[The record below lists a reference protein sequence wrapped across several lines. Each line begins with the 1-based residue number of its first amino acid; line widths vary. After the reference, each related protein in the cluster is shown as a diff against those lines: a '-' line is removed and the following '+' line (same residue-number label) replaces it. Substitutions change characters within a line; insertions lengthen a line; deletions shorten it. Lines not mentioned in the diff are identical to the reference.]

1 MTTRDNENA
10 PAEGPDPSTRAHKQA
25 GRPGAIVAD
34 ATGLEVERIVAKLR
48 DPDAVFT
55 TSEVA
60 YLMSRAGRW
69 GYEHRVDEENETWP
83 PPRVYVFGRWY
94 DQAAER
100 QKADAEVRRLAAQE
114 RGR

>member
-1 MTTRDNENA
+1 MLS
-10 PAEGPDPSTRAHKQA
+10 PKAERRPVADGAAQEQA
-25 GRPGAIVAD
+25 GRPGSSVAD
-34 ATGLEVERIVAKLR
+34 SAGLEVERIVAKLR
-48 DPDAVFT
+48 DPEATFT

-69 GYEHRVDEENETWP
+69 GYEHRVDEENAAWP

-94 DQAAER
+94 DQATER
-100 QKADAEVRRLAAQE
+100 EKADAEVRQLVAGE